1 MHSAIA
7 DIQRM
12 GGRHCAFA
20 HDCCDNRNIF
30 FFHKF
35 LQLLSRMAD
44 VDTSAGKNQRF
55 LCRLKHFISFLQ
67 LSDMYPVNRLIST
80 DIHMGRVLCRS
91 GCRLDI
97 LWNINQYRSRFPGL
111 GDIKCHLNN
120 LSEVFPSSH
129 RHTILSN
136 ASRHTNNVH
145 FLKCII
151 SDQSKWHLS
160 GKTNQRNAVI
170 MGICQSGNDIGRS
183 RSARYQTYAHP
194 SGRLGI
200 SFRLMNQSLL
210 MPRQDQVD
218 TVSLI

>member
-1 MHSAIA
+1 
-7 DIQRM
+7 
-12 GGRHCAFA
+12 
-20 HDCCDNRNIF
+20 
-30 FFHKF
+30 
-35 LQLLSRMAD
+35 MAD

-129 RHTILSN
+129 RHTILGN

-170 MGICQSGNDIGRS
+170 MGICQSGNDIGCS

-218 TVSLI
+218 TVGLI

>member
-1 MHSAIA
+1 
-7 DIQRM
+7 
-12 GGRHCAFA
+12 
-20 HDCCDNRNIF
+20 
-30 FFHKF
+30 
-35 LQLLSRMAD
+35 MAD

-129 RHTILSN
+129 RHTILGN

-145 FLKCII
+145 FLKCIV
-151 SDQSKWHLS
+151 SDQSKRHLS
-160 GKTNQRNAVI
+160 GKTYQRNAVI
-170 MGICQSGNDIGRS
+170 ICRGKSGHQIGCP

-200 SFRLMNQSLL
+200 SFCLMNQSLL
-210 MPRQDQVD
+210 MPWQDQVD

>member
-1 MHSAIA
+1 
-7 DIQRM
+7 
-12 GGRHCAFA
+12 
-20 HDCCDNRNIF
+20 
-30 FFHKF
+30 
-35 LQLLSRMAD
+35 MAD

-129 RHTILSN
+129 RHTILGN
-136 ASRHTNNVH
+136 ASGDTYDIDL
-145 FLKCII
+145 LKGVVT
-151 SDQSKWHLS
+151 DQIHRYLS
-160 GKTNQRNAVI
+160 GKTYQRNAVI

-200 SFRLMNQSLL
+200 SFCLMNQSLL

>member
-1 MHSAIA
+1 
-7 DIQRM
+7 
-12 GGRHCAFA
+12 
-20 HDCCDNRNIF
+20 
-30 FFHKF
+30 
-35 LQLLSRMAD
+35 
-44 VDTSAGKNQRF
+44 
-55 LCRLKHFISFLQ
+55 
-67 LSDMYPVNRLIST
+67 MYPVNRLIST

-129 RHTILSN
+129 RHTILGN

-145 FLKCII
+145 FLKCIV

-160 GKTNQRNAVI
+160 GETNQRNAVI
-170 MGICQSGNDIGRS
+170 MGICQSGNDIGCS
-183 RSARYQTYAHP
+183 RSARHKTDP
-194 SGRLGI
+194 DFSGRLCI
-200 SFRLMNQSLL
+200 TFRLMNKSLL